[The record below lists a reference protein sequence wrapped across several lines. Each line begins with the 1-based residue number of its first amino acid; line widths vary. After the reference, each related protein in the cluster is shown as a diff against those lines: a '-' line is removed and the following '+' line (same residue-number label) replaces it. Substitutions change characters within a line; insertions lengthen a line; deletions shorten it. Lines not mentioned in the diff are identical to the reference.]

1 MKKLGFNLGV
11 LILVLL
17 TFSSCKKEVKSNGR
31 FIDSSD
37 SSSEIHGK
45 WNLIRLYGGIMG
57 VNETHASGE
66 IEWTFNPLDSTLTI
80 NNTVGS
86 SSYYFLPSG
95 IYGYHQLSDSLQQ
108 NYLIIDGTE
117 LGQFVISDG
126 QMFIDDNKKSTG
138 EGACGFYL
146 ILERD

>member
-1 MKKLGFNLGV
+1 MRKLVFKLS
-11 LILVLL
+11 LLMLVLL
-17 TFSSCKKEVKSNGR
+17 TFSSCKKEVKSNGGSVN
-31 FIDSSD
+31 SSD
-37 SSSEIHGK
+37 SSNEIQGE

-66 IEWTFNPLDSTLTI
+66 IEWTFNPLDSTLTV

-86 SSYYFLPSG
+86 SSYYSLPSG
-95 IYGYHQLSDSLQQ
+95 IYNYHQLSDSLQQ

-146 ILERD
+146 VLERD